1 MGLEL
6 GVGVTVRVR
15 VRIGVRIRVWVWVR
29 VRLGVWVWVGV
40 RVGVV
45 VGGAR
50 LGLQRRVDI
59 GLQPHAVPL
68 TSLLSTTDHS
78 PHTADC

>member
-15 VRIGVRIRVWVWVR
+15 VRIGVRIR
-29 VRLGVWVWVGV
+29 VWVWVGV

>member
-6 GVGVTVRVR
+6 GVGVRVRVR
-15 VRIGVRIRVWVWVR
+15 VRIGVRIGVWFWVR
-29 VRLGVWVWVGV
+29 VRLGVWVW
-40 RVGVV
+40 VGVV